1 MDLVQFSNLLNL
13 AVQFDPVINSYQYG
27 WTSDINT
34 SRQNNFDPT
43 GEVGKLYP
51 YLLFQPPTVTFGGSR
66 KYYQCKLVLFD
77 LYGYKNNAGM
87 DTRTMVEGHRD
98 LTEAIQS
105 LLSFLTWYGD
115 NSKAFEIE
123 GAVIGQLDG
132 VAHDDQ
138 LLFLEID
145 FNLCL
150 VSSCSE
156 WNFDEQGVPAELAA
170 YEPITKIDLEKQ
182 TADKW
187 QP

>member
-43 GEVGKLYP
+43 GKVGKLYP
-51 YLLFQPPTVTFGGSR
+51 RLLFQPPTVTFGGSR
-66 KYYQCKLVLFD
+66 KYCQCKLVLFD

-87 DTRTMVEGHRD
+87 DTRTMVEVHRD
-98 LTEAIQS
+98 LTEAVQS

-115 NSKAFEIE
+115 TSTAFEIE
-123 GAVIGQLDG
+123 GAVTGQLDG

-145 FNLCL
+145 FELCL

-156 WNFDEQGVPAELAA
+156 WNFDEQGVPAELAE